1 MSQLVNQLKV
11 LCQSVFKVTFY
22 KMFVLGGGG
31 GGGRGGL
38 QSVKGSFVLTQA
50 DHPNCSR
57 DLDVK

>member
-1 MSQLVNQLKV
+1 
-11 LCQSVFKVTFY
+11 
-22 KMFVLGGGG
+22 MFVLGEEGGGG
-31 GGGRGGL
+31 GGGGKGGL

>member
-1 MSQLVNQLKV
+1 MNDLHSVNLW
-11 LCQSVFKVTFY
+11 
-22 KMFVLGGGG
+22 GGRG

-57 DLDVK
+57 DLDVT

>member
-31 GGGRGGL
+31 GGGGAVSSQLRVAL
-38 QSVKGSFVLTQA
+38 S
-50 DHPNCSR
+50 
-57 DLDVK
+57 